1 MFGICRWLPIPVR
14 KKNVL
19 DEQHGRVRVGRMKR
33 LSFTHFV
40 LLLALGV
47 SGMNGCLASTTKE
60 ELDLTTYDP
69 SQDHRK
75 IAAYYSREA
84 TKLRQTSEEMSVR
97 IAVYERLFGPESD
110 WVSGTRLLAQSYQD
124 AAREHE
130 LKAREH
136 LDLIAESRRPS
147 AARSGLH

>member
-1 MFGICRWLPIPVR
+1 
-14 KKNVL
+14 
-19 DEQHGRVRVGRMKR
+19 MKR
-33 LSFTHFV
+33 LSFTHFL

-47 SGMNGCLASTTKE
+47 FDMNGCMTSAAKE

-69 SQDHRK
+69 VQDHRK

-136 LDLIAESRRPS
+136 LDLITESRLPS
-147 AARSGLH
+147 AARSGRC